1 MIILLFMDSILNEM
15 NFAPTVIAIFFC
27 VMLLVALVITVL
39 LLQDLRRKQ
48 RLYCRFSNSL
58 NESLVVFS
66 SKMEFLYCLPIYSSD
81 PLIECLNGGLSL
93 SEIVGSGWARMQTY
107 FDEIDKHL
115 GMPFLFSLDPSCVS
129 SEDNTK
135 ALWYELSV
143 TLEHLKSGDF
153 QYVCFFRNI
162 SKENE
167 NRTEM
172 ESLQNSL
179 DSLLQNTGDFLWIFD
194 VEDRKMRLLT
204 PMMDDEH
211 RVIPQSVGQVDIQ
224 SMMPEGDF
232 ALLNKVLNE
241 RILDY
246 RNFGY
251 KGNPFETI
259 KVRFYGPGKTLVWYG
274 LRGKLVYD
282 ENNRLVFQGSA
293 RRMDVVL
300 DNPMFGDDNI
310 RDSMFTAALAI
321 PDVRIF
327 WVDKDFKIEGCNQ
340 AFATDFQIINSKETF
355 GKSLDQVM
363 GHKFLTYAY
372 KVINDVF
379 NQGRSMAW
387 KGGFD
392 RKDRLLMFNAV
403 PLKSDQNTITGVMC
417 VYMLLD
423 ENDFRDELKKR

>member
-1 MIILLFMDSILNEM
+1 MNSVFNEM
-15 NFAPTVIAIFFC
+15 NFAPTVIAIFFGLMALVAFIIT
-27 VMLLVALVITVL
+27 VMLL
-39 LLQDLRRKQ
+39 QDARRKQ
-48 RLYCRFSNSL
+48 RLYCRFAGSL
-58 NESLVVFS
+58 NESIVVLT
-66 SKMEFLYCLPIYSSD
+66 SKMEFLYGLPIYSSD
-81 PLIECLNGGLSL
+81 PLYESLNNGGTLNEL
-93 SEIVGSGWARMQTY
+93 VGSGWARMKTY

-115 GMPFLFSLDPSCVS
+115 GMPFLFSINPTNVS
-129 SEDNTK
+129 SEDGTK
-135 ALWYELSV
+135 TLWYELRVS
-143 TLEHLKSGDF
+143 LEHLSSGDF
-153 QYVCFFRNI
+153 QYVCFFKNI

-172 ESLQNSL
+172 ESLQGRL

-204 PMMDDEH
+204 PMMDEEH

-224 SMMPEGDF
+224 SMMPEGDY

-241 RILDY
+241 RVLDY

-300 DNPMFGDDNI
+300 DNPVLGEDKV
-310 RDSMFTAALAI
+310 RDSMFSAALAI

-340 AFATDFQIINSKETF
+340 AFATDFQIINAKDTY

-379 NQGRSMAW
+379 DLGRSVAW

-392 RKDRLLMFNAV
+392 RKERLLMFNAV
-403 PLKSDQNTITGVMC
+403 PLKTDQNTISGVMC

-423 ENDFRDELKKR
+423 ENDFRDEIQKR